1 MALKVLGNLTN
12 DVKPVIVDTKSKTR
26 YISCAEFK
34 GEISSITGIASKF
47 LYVPKIS
54 QKLSNLGDTEPP
66 EITIVCSPECKEYCI
81 NLKNYKQNN
90 DKS

>member
-1 MALKVLGNLTN
+1 MAIKILGNLTN
-12 DVKPVIVDTKSKTR
+12 DVKPVIVDNKSKTK

-54 QKLSNLGDTEPP
+54 QKLSNYGEPESP
-66 EITIVCSPECKEYCI
+66 EIIIVCTPECKDYCV
-81 NLKNYKQNN
+81 NFKNYK
-90 DKS
+90 K